1 MGSDKLLMSASDA
14 ETSNQSQA
22 AAPAAGPGAEKNK
35 DEALSRITSAFQG
48 LVASGK
54 TLADHLTERWSAEK
68 HLFKKAR
75 LPRMLWLEQHFGF
88 STLHFERD
96 LIADSWLKVST
107 MPILGWRY
115 DVDSSGDS
123 SISEPSSRK
132 VALKAVKRR
141 HCDAGIGPSSS
152 SSSNVKVARKAL
164 SRWRYDPVSGDDS
177 SPSSPSVKAALKP
190 PEAKLHMS
198 TLSVLAN
205 PGSKP
210 KFTTYEAHGMD
221 EERIKAVLQDTSK
234 CSCAGK
240 GPACYAKIPFKLVA
254 AACRLFHKSLKSS
267 QDALLWS
274 LQANSTEEA
283 ESSSGDSDHDIDRC
297 TTQRHKW
304 FFEGWFVISLCVC
317 LFFDLSS
324 AAF

>member
-1 MGSDKLLMSASDA
+1 MSASDA
-14 ETSNQSQA
+14 ETSNQTQA
-22 AAPAAGPGAEKNK
+22 AAPAAGPGSEKTK

-54 TLADHLTERWSAEK
+54 SLADHLTERWSAEK
-68 HLFKKAR
+68 HLFKKAQ
-75 LPRMLWLEQHFGF
+75 LPRMLWLEQRFGL

-96 LIADSWLKVST
+96 LIADSWLSVST

-115 DVDSSGDS
+115 DVDGSGDS

-132 VALKAVKRR
+132 VAPNAVKRR
-141 HCDAGIGPSSS
+141 HCDAGIGPSFS

-164 SRWRYDPVSGDDS
+164 NRWRYDPESGDDS
-177 SPSSPSVKAALKP
+177 SSSLPSVKVALKP

-210 KFTTYEAHGMD
+210 KFTKNEAHGMD
-221 EERIKAVLQDTSK
+221 EKRIKAVLQDTNK
-234 CSCAGK
+234 CSCAGT

-254 AACRLFHKSLKSS
+254 AACRLFHMSLKSS

-274 LQANSTEEA
+274 LQVNSTEDS
-283 ESSSGDSDHDIDRC
+283 ESSSGDSDHDVDRR
-297 TTQRHKW
+297 TTQRRKW